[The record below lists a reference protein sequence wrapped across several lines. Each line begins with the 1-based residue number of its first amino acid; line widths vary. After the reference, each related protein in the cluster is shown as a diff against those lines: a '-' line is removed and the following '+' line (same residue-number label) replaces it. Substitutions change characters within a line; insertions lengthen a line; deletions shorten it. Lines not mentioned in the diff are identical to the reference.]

1 MGLRLWCLISWNN
14 TQQYQGFPFKGVMA
28 SLLYFSGTML
38 YLSASDSEA
47 VNQVEFAFL
56 SMFLLLLIADIK
68 QGKKLTICF
77 FFFFWEFQL

>member
-1 MGLRLWCLISWNN
+1 
-14 TQQYQGFPFKGVMA
+14 MA

-77 FFFFWEFQL
+77 FFFFFGNSNCRWNMIARDLCFERDFRLALFLYIL